1 VVVLLRVDTLRRGSV
16 MTLRRLG
23 ILLLGVVVVE
33 VGARRLEVGTRR
45 VLLLDGEG
53 QRGGLG

>member
-1 VVVLLRVDTLRRGSV
+1 
-16 MTLRRLG
+16 
-23 ILLLGVVVVE
+23 VVVVE